1 MSPRMVPGLE
11 CCLRVPGLT
20 LYCQEEV
27 GDCSGLGLGVLRIK
41 SVLLVIIGAAT
52 ENGERMWF

>member
-1 MSPRMVPGLE
+1 MSPRMELGLE

-52 ENGERMWF
+52 ENGERM